1 MTKPI
6 NQDLSMTKVFAQIPN
21 RFLLSVAVS
30 KRARQLREGYRPLVE
45 VTEENPNPILIAL
58 KEIEQGKL
66 NVIVKESHDADEEYL
81 ERMEQD
87 LELQVAEQE
96 AENQDKKPVKETK
109 ETKSKSKVKSLA
121 A

>member
-1 MTKPI
+1 MTY
-6 NQDLSMTKVFAQIPN
+6 QDLSMTKVFRQIPN

-45 VTEENPNPILIAL
+45 VTEENPNPVLIAL
-58 KEIEQGKL
+58 REIEQGKL
-66 NVIVKESHDADEEYL
+66 NVIVKERHNAEEEYL

-96 AENQDKKPVKETK
+96 SEKDEKKPVKDTK
-109 ETKSKSKVKSLA
+109 ETKTKAKARSLA

>member
-1 MTKPI
+1 MTY
-6 NQDLSMTKVFAQIPN
+6 QELSMTKVFSQIPN

-45 VTEENPNPILIAL
+45 VTEENPNPVLIAL
-58 KEIEQGKL
+58 REIEQGKL
-66 NVIVKESHDADEEYL
+66 NVIVKETHNAEEEYL

-87 LELQVAEQE
+87 IELQVAEQDFE
-96 AENQDKKPVKETK
+96 KDEKKPVKETK
-109 ETKSKSKVKSLA
+109 ETKTKAKSRSLA

>member
-1 MTKPI
+1 MTY
-6 NQDLSMTKVFAQIPN
+6 QDLSMTKVFKQIPN

-30 KRARQLREGYRPLVE
+30 KRARQLREGYRPLIE
-45 VTEENPNPILIAL
+45 VNEENPNPVIIAL

-66 NVIVKESHDADEEYL
+66 VVIVKDRHNAEEEYL

-87 LELQVAEQE
+87 LELHVAEQE
-96 AENQDKKPVKETK
+96 TEKDEKKPAKEAK
-109 ETKSKSKVKSLA
+109 ETKSKAKSRSLA